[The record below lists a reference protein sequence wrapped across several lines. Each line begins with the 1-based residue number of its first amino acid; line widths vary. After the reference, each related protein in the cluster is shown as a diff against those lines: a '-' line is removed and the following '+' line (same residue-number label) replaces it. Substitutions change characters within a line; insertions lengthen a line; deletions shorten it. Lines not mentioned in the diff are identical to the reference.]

1 MKYKGFTVYAE
12 RDNGVITTVSTYQ
25 TSQEA
30 LEAMKRFTDR
40 YKNTHVKFVK
50 VWVEEAKGAAI

>member
-1 MKYKGFTVYAE
+1 MKHKGFTVYAE

-25 TSQEA
+25 TRQEA
-30 LEAMKRFTDR
+30 LEAMKRFPDR

>member
-1 MKYKGFTVYAE
+1 MKHKGFTVYAE

-25 TSQEA
+25 TRQEA
-30 LEAMKRFTDR
+30 LEAMKRFPDR

-50 VWVEEAKGAAI
+50 VWVE